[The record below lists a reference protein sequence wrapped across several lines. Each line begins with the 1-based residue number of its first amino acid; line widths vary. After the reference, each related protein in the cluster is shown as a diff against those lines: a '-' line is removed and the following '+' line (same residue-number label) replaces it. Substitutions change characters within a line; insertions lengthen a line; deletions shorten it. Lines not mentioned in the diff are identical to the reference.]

1 MLKGVKVVCILAQP
15 FLKVVLKVVCILAQP
30 VLKVVLKVVC
40 ILAQPFLKVVYMN
53 ISTNAEA
60 FVPLLK
66 QYKLI
71 SKRENDDK
79 YKLIMRS
86 LFKDLLE
93 AEKYLR
99 TLPVN
104 KTTYT
109 WEEHKDNNHV
119 QLSNNSRFFP
129 KTIRKYIQD
138 TQCSL
143 IKYTCEIQGREN
155 NIYFYIYAS
164 EAGASEAGASE
175 AGASKAGASE
185 ASPTS
190 KAGASEHGINRAVKL
205 MFTWLYVCIKYAQQ
219 KCAKELNVYIFLT
232 PFKKTLP
239 VKTTTIISS
248 EHVNTAFTY
257 SCLPDGEITIFR
269 AEEWFKVFL
278 HETFHAYNLDF
289 GLTTVPTN
297 LQDKINTLFHINSDF
312 NINEAYT
319 EAWSRIINCVLYS
332 FESLTEREKTFNNF
346 LMYTDFCLEL
356 ERLFSLYQMNK
367 ILNFMGLNYP
377 DIYSSGGYLK
387 AHLYKEDTHVFGY
400 YILTALFLNDYKEFV
415 QWCAAINTNILKFNC
430 SAESFKKMAIY
441 IQQIY
446 NNPELLR
453 VLSLYQTNKIKTTAN
468 LASTTRMTVID
479 LVDIQ

>member
-1 MLKGVKVVCILAQP
+1 
-15 FLKVVLKVVCILAQP
+15 
-30 VLKVVLKVVC
+30 
-40 ILAQPFLKVVYMN
+40 MN

-93 AEKYLR
+93 AEKYLL
-99 TLPVN
+99 TSPVN
-104 KTTYT
+104 KTIYT
-109 WEEHKDNNHV
+109 WEEHKTNNHV

-138 TQCSL
+138 TPCSL

-155 NIYFYIYAS
+155 NIYFYSY
-164 EAGASEAGASE
+164 ASE

-185 ASPTS
+185 H
-190 KAGASEHGINRAVKL
+190 GASEHGINRAVKL
-205 MFTWLYVCIKYAQQ
+205 MFVWLYVCIKYAQQ

-257 SCLPDGEITIFR
+257 SCLPEGEITIFR

-289 GLTTVPTN
+289 GLTPVPTN
-297 LQDKINTLFHINSDF
+297 FQGKINTLFHINSEF

-332 FESLTEREKTFNNF
+332 FNSLTEREKTFNNF

-415 QWCAAINTNILKFNC
+415 QWCAAINTNIFKFDC

-441 IQQIY
+441 IQKIH

-453 VLSLYQTNKIKTTAN
+453 VLSLYQSNKIKPTAN
-468 LASTTRMTVID
+468 LASTTRMAVID